1 LLWFTIPKEFFS
13 QYFLVRFFDVY
24 IFLFSWLQVQ
34 VEKICFNSMDVE
46 ALKKMK
52 KNKKAIIKHI
62 PHIAGPCLIG
72 QASAL
77 FCYIYI
83 I

>member
-1 LLWFTIPKEFFS
+1 
-13 QYFLVRFFDVY
+13 
-24 IFLFSWLQVQ
+24 
-34 VEKICFNSMDVE
+34 MDVE

-62 PHIAGPCLIG
+62 PHIAGPCLTG

-83 I
+83 IYLSQLVDLLFDFLGLGV